1 MKNSNT
7 RKQKYIYIGTIDV
20 IALQVIIFFFYTFIV
35 GVLETATWKGVMGT

>member
-20 IALQVIIFFFYTFIV
+20 IALQVIIFFYTFIV
-35 GVLETATWKGVMGT
+35 GVFETATWKGVMGT